1 MTWRASVSAVLAA
14 ALLAS
19 CMGSG
24 PQKQPARPGRGDQG
38 PVSGVPPEE
47 EVAKELRVA
56 PPAYPRDSDL
66 AEFTLLNP
74 TTNRFFIDTS
84 SLTVAKDRIV
94 RFVLVIRTPTNET
107 NVRFSG
113 LHCSEKEWK
122 DYAIVGADR
131 SWKVDEDAQWRTIQE
146 LRYNNFQ
153 YTLYDEFLCSA
164 GGVFS
169 SGPAGDAP
177 KLVKLLRHPPKKDP
191 RIPNRSD

>member
-1 MTWRASVSAVLAA
+1 MTWRASVSAVVVA

-19 CMGSG
+19 CMGSRTAQ
-24 PQKQPARPGRGDQG
+24 PPARPGRGDQG
-38 PVSGVPPEE
+38 PVSGVPTPEE
-47 EVAKELRVA
+47 DIKELRVA

-66 AEFTLLNP
+66 AEIKLLNP
-74 TTNRFFIDTS
+74 TPNRFFVDTS
-84 SLTVAKDRIV
+84 SLTVGKDRIV

-113 LHCSEKEWK
+113 MHCEEREWK

-131 SWKVDEDAQWRTIQE
+131 SWKVDEAAQWRRIQE

-153 YTLYDEFLCSA
+153 YTLYDEFFCS
-164 GGVFS
+164 GGVLS
-169 SGPAGDAP
+169 SHPAGDAA

-191 RIPNRSD
+191 RIPNRNE